1 MSLKTPFLV
10 ALRVV
15 EVQKKLRE
23 NIKILD
29 FLLPKTSLSHIA
41 LLFLGPPFT
50 FHSPRTVVLNLFGKL
65 PILINSKAKLPSNFP
80 FKFFKI

>member
-1 MSLKTPFLV
+1 MIPEYESENAILSCPESGRSSK
-10 ALRVV
+10 
-15 EVQKKLRE
+15 KKLRE

-50 FHSPRTVVLNLFGKL
+50 FHSPRTVVLNLFGK
-65 PILINSKAKLPSNFP
+65 SPSLMYL
-80 FKFFKI
+80 KT